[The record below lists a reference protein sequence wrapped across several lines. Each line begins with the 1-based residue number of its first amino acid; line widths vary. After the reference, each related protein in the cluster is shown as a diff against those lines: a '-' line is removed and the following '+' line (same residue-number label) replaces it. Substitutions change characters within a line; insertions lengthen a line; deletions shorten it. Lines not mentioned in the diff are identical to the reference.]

1 MIEKPLFLVERC
13 TDEKVF
19 IVINFIKGVSNLL
32 FVCVPYPEGVIPS
45 GEISEL
51 LIFNQCNNP
60 TVKKEM
66 FSPRECTF
74 SQILPFTSYEEIV
87 QVMLETSFTTHDL
100 QKINFP
106 KEDLKTIHRLIIQ
119 DGVRRVSR

>member
-13 TDEKVF
+13 TDGKVF
-19 IVINFIKGVSNLL
+19 IVINFVKGVSNLL

-66 FSPRECTF
+66 LCPRECRF

-87 QVMLETSFTTHDL
+87 QVMLETSFTTNDL
-100 QKINFP
+100 RKIDFP
-106 KEDLKTIHRLIIQ
+106 KEELKALHKLIIQ
-119 DGVRRVSR
+119 DGVKKVRK